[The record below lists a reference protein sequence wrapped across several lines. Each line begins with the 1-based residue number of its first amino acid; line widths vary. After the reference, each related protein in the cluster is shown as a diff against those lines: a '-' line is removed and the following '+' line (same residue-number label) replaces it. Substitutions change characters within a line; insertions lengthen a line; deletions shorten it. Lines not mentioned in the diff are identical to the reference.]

1 MQKISEKSSIKP
13 NKRTEKI
20 TGKLA
25 FKIGDE
31 VKCDGLQTKKHT
43 NFITQKNVILTK
55 VTIESDK

>member
-43 NFITQKNVILTK
+43 NFIT
-55 VTIESDK
+55 